1 MKKLSL
7 SELNRK
13 TVEEFTACNKIP
25 VSVVLDNIR
34 SQHNIGAVFR
44 TSDAFLIDK
53 IYLCG
58 ITATP
63 PQNEIHKSALGAEET
78 VAWEYHAG
86 TVTAIE
92 SLRKQ
97 GYTIVAIEQAEESIM
112 LENFQFDT
120 NKKYA
125 LVFGNEVK
133 GVSQSVMDACDCC
146 IEIPQEGTKHSLN
159 ISVSAGI
166 VIWEFFRNLHL
177 K

>member
-13 TVEEFTACNKIP
+13 SVAEFTACSKIP

-44 TSDAFLIDK
+44 TADAFLIDK

-63 PQNEIHKSALGAEET
+63 PHNEIHKSALGAEDT
-78 VAWEYHAG
+78 VAWEYFAETG
-86 TVTAIE
+86 LALTA
-92 SLRKQ
+92 LRKQ
-97 GYTIVAIEQAEESIM
+97 GYTIVAIEQAEGSIM
-112 LENFQFDT
+112 LEQFQFDES
-120 NKKYA
+120 KKYA
-125 LVFGNEVK
+125 VVFGNEVK
-133 GVSQSVMDACDCC
+133 GVNQLVMDTCDCC
-146 IEIPQEGTKHSLN
+146 IEIPQHGTKHSLN

-166 VIWEFFRNLHL
+166 VMWEFFKNLQL